1 MQEAHRSHGVEKA
14 VLLKGTASAVPK
26 ELREYHAALAAEVA
40 SSRSAPWCFRSS
52 LGFCLA
58 IFSLAIAA
66 AHVRAQPTQPAP
78 QPPSAAVLHPADYAH
93 YIATFRNQER
103 EATGKIYEGEPL
115 PNAPDAWSWMQQNIP
130 FFESSDKAFEEMYY
144 FRWYAWRKHLVH
156 TPNGYLITEWLPKPN
171 LPDFGALPDA
181 APFHVAEARWLRTPA
196 IAEDDARYWFSPGVD
211 SHKYSDAMAATAR
224 NLTLANG
231 DRALAVSLLPAMIA
245 NYKLWESTQQDA
257 NGLFWSIDT
266 RDAMEKSI
274 SGDGYRPTL
283 NSYMYG
289 DAHAIAEIAAASGDS
304 ATAAEFNRK
313 ADTLHTLIETK
324 LWNPRD
330 QFYEVMS
337 PAADSGIRK
346 QKRFIDPG
354 TTLQLSGVREEIG
367 YIPWVYEIPPYNIPA
382 ASHGVAWKQLFDPK
396 GFDAKYGT
404 LTAERRSPRFRFPSN
419 DQCTWNGPAWPFAT
433 TQTLTALANY
443 LDAPAPPKSPHVLK
457 SADYYALFSRYVLAQ
472 HRTLDDGH
480 TIDWIDEDLDGDTGE
495 WLARSIL
502 ISKHSPQVGRGNYYN
517 HSGFA
522 DPLITGLIGLRPR
535 ADNRIDIEPLL
546 PAGQWQYFAIDA
558 LPYHGHLLTI
568 LWDTTGRRYHHGKGL
583 TLLVDGKLAA
593 TRATLGPIHSH

>member
-1 MQEAHRSHGVEKA
+1 MLV
-14 VLLKGTASAVPK
+14 
-26 ELREYHAALAAEVA
+26 LAA
-40 SSRSAPWCFRSS
+40 
-52 LGFCLA
+52 
-58 IFSLAIAA
+58 IA
-66 AHVRAQPTQPAP
+66 VTLPAQPTQPAP
-78 QPPSAAVLHPADYAH
+78 EPPSLAVLHAADYAH
-93 YIATFRNQER
+93 YISTFRDQEH
-103 EATGKIYEGEPL
+103 EATGKVYEGEPI
-115 PNAPDAWSWMQQNIP
+115 PNAPDTWTWMQQNIP
-130 FFESSDKAFEEMYY
+130 FFDSSDKSFEEMYY

-156 TPNGYLITEWLPKPN
+156 TSSGYLITEWLPKPN

-181 APFHVAEARWLRTPA
+181 APFHIAEARWLRTPA
-196 IAEDDARYWFSPGVD
+196 IAEDDTRYWFSPGVD

-224 NLTLANG
+224 DLTLANG

-245 NYKLWESTQQDA
+245 SYKLWESTQQDA

-289 DAHAIAEIAAASGDS
+289 DARAIAEIAAASGDH
-304 ATAAEFNRK
+304 AAASEFNRK

-337 PAADSGIRK
+337 PAGDSGIRK

-367 YIPWVYEIPPYNIPA
+367 YIPWAYNIPA

-443 LDAPAPPKSPHVLK
+443 LDTPATSKWPHALK
-457 SADYYALFSRYVLAQ
+457 SADYYTLFSRYVLAQ

-480 TIDWIDEDLDGDTGE
+480 VVDWIDEDLDADTGE

-535 ADNRIDIEPLL
+535 ADGRIDIEPLL

-568 LWDTTGRRYHHGKGL
+568 FWDASGGHYHRGKGL
-583 TLLVDGKLAA
+583 TLLIDGKLAA
-593 TRATLGPIHSH
+593 TRATLGPIHSQLKDGSAGPHQN